1 MTFDRKGSYLAT
13 ALVSAIVNTACA
25 THINVPT
32 QMSNY
37 LPLRCLISVNAP
49 GMGHVRSWSAMHP
62 AVYFWH
68 NAWN

>member
-49 GMGHVRSWSAMHP
+49 GMGHV
-62 AVYFWH
+62 
-68 NAWN
+68 